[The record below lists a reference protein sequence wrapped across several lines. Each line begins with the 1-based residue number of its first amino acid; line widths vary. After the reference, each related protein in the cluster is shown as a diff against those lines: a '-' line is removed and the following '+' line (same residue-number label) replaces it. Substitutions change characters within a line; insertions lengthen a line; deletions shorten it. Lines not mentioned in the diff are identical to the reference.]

1 VASAE
6 VAEATETVALEEKE
20 EKEATEVVLVEA
32 IEIEAMATTT
42 ETVLLKPIET
52 LDLTKKNL
60 RLAQT
65 NQKEEKINSLIL
77 WIKILFSLG
86 NLPNLIS

>member
-1 VASAE
+1 
-6 VAEATETVALEEKE
+6 
-20 EKEATEVVLVEA
+20 VEA
-32 IEIEAMATTT
+32 IEVEAMATTT